1 MSLLSGELS
10 TVKADESTR
19 LLETLVVV
27 LLLQIGKTLDDSMS
41 LEFGVLVFCVTE
53 NGSVCTSELVI
64 SLVGELCW

>member
-1 MSLLSGELS
+1 MSLLSEELS

-19 LLETLVVV
+19 LLETLVV
-27 LLLQIGKTLDDSMS
+27 LLLQMGKTLDDSMS

-53 NGSVCTSELVI
+53 SGSVCTSELVI

>member
-27 LLLQIGKTLDDSMS
+27 LLQIGKTLDESMS

-53 NGSVCTSELVI
+53 SGSVCTSELVI

>member
-1 MSLLSGELS
+1 MSLLSEELS

-19 LLETLVVV
+19 LLETLVV

-53 NGSVCTSELVI
+53 SGSVCTSELVI

>member
-19 LLETLVVV
+19 LLETLVV

-53 NGSVCTSELVI
+53 SGSVCTSELVI

>member
-53 NGSVCTSELVI
+53 SGSVCTSELVI

>member
-27 LLLQIGKTLDDSMS
+27 LLQIGKTLDDSMS

-53 NGSVCTSELVI
+53 SGSVCTSELVI